1 MARIGRWK
9 QVIGD
14 FVTPGGTPYYECG
27 GCGNTGHLYG
37 VEYSKRKLLCDV
49 CGRINI
55 YPWEQAW
62 EVWSSLW
69 EEDMEAVKWTE

>member
-9 QVIGD
+9 QLNGD
-14 FVTPGGTPYYECG
+14 FVTPGGTPCYECG
-27 GCGNTGHLYG
+27 GCGNTCHLYG
-37 VEYSKRKLLCDV
+37 TEYPKRKLICDV

-62 EVWSSLW
+62 EVGSSLW
-69 EEDMEAVKWTE
+69 EDDEDD